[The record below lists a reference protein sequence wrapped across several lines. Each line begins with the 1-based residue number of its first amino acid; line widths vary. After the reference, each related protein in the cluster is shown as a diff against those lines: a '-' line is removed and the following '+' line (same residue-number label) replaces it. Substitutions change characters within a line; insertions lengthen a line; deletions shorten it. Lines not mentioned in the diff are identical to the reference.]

1 MSHPSRL
8 FLAAISHPPL
18 SMGFLPIVGN
28 LRYGASM
35 RDSGAGEG
43 EPRMTNILWLSEK
56 IDEVREWFRPIGSE
70 FVPLYEEGQ
79 IDERTRRVSCGA
91 LIACAMI
98 GSSLPLTAWTE
109 DLSSLA
115 PVKPKAVVAAGV
127 GYENAETST
136 ITVKTYDAENG
147 AIFSDETYELNV
159 REDTASADSQPR
171 ERIFAGGVGP
181 GADGL
186 SAFTLRVY
194 DSATGRFLWEGLL
207 NLSGGNQESGSTHR
221 VVAKLG
227 APQATVTQVRS
238 RGATDGQP
246 QFFLRA
252 VDSVT
257 GQLVWTDHFSAGAGT
272 VARAEQVGRAVV
284 GQTEGLAALSQ
295 QIEFRIRMM
304 DDRGRQIMWED
315 TIVPTLEETDMV
327 AGHDEAAENLPVW
340 HGEEPEDMKQEII

>member
-1 MSHPSRL
+1 
-8 FLAAISHPPL
+8 
-18 SMGFLPIVGN
+18 
-28 LRYGASM
+28 
-35 RDSGAGEG
+35 
-43 EPRMTNILWLSEK
+43 MTNILWLSEK
-56 IDEVREWFRPIGSE
+56 IDEVREWFRPIRRE
-70 FVPLYEEGQ
+70 FVPMYGEGQ
-79 IDERTRRVSCGA
+79 IDEPTRRVSCGA

-98 GSSLPLTAWTE
+98 GSSLPLTAWTA

-115 PVKPKAVVAAGV
+115 PVKPRAIVAAGV

-147 AIFSDETYELNV
+147 AILSDETYELNV
-159 REDTASADSQPR
+159 REDVASADSQPR
-171 ERIFAGGVGP
+171 DRIFAGGVGP

-207 NLSGGNQESGSTHR
+207 NLSGGNQDSGSTLR
-221 VVAKLG
+221 VVAQLG

-257 GQLVWTDHFSAGAGT
+257 GELVWTDHFSAGAGK
-272 VARAEQVGRAVV
+272 VARAERVGRAVV

-304 DDRGRQIMWED
+304 DDRGRQVLWED
-315 TIVPTLEETDMV
+315 TIEPTLEDTDIV
-327 AGHDEAAENLPVW
+327 AGQDEAAENLPVW

>member
-1 MSHPSRL
+1 
-8 FLAAISHPPL
+8 
-18 SMGFLPIVGN
+18 
-28 LRYGASM
+28 M
-35 RDSGAGEG
+35 RDSGASEG
-43 EPRMTNILWLSEK
+43 EPPMTNILWLSEK
-56 IDEVREWFRPIGSE
+56 IDELREWFRPIRRD
-70 FVPLYEEGQ
+70 FVPVYEEGQ
-79 IDERTRRVSCGA
+79 IDERTRRVYYGA

-147 AIFSDETYELNV
+147 AILSDETYELNV

-194 DSATGRFLWEGLL
+194 DSATGRFLWEGVL
-207 NLSGGNQESGSTHR
+207 NLSAGNQESGSTHQ
-221 VVAKLG
+221 VVAHLV
-227 APQATVTQVRS
+227 APRATVTQVRN
-238 RGATDGQP
+238 RGAIDGQP

-252 VDSVT
+252 VDSAT